1 MITAALANATKYL
14 VVNNDY
20 DNWLPANDKVS
31 ELYRLVDKQ
40 FSSTAILFT
49 VLDFSEKGVFQ
60 PDSLALVQRMTDALE
75 GIDELFNVSSLTNIV
90 DIRKTDFG
98 VEVGDLI
105 PEIPESREELDAL
118 KQYVLSKEMYV
129 NSLISSDAAYT
140 VLIANIDGSSDEIVT
155 AKKVLETIDEVADGH
170 PYYFGGDPALLL
182 YADHYMKKDL
192 TLLVPFI
199 LVVMVVILAL
209 QLSHGSWGWSCR

>member
-1 MITAALANATKYL
+1 MNVDAAMQSLSRFIIRYRWVWLALIVLVTAALANATKYL

-20 DNWLPANDKVS
+20 DMWLPANDKVS
-31 ELYRLVDKQ
+31 ELYRLVDRQ
-40 FSSTAILFT
+40 FASTAVLFT

-105 PEIPESREELDAL
+105 PEIPGSSEELDAL

-129 NSLISSDAAYT
+129 NALISEDAAYT
-140 VLIANIDGSSDEIVT
+140 VLIAKIDGNSEEIVT
-155 AKKVLETIDEVADGH
+155 A
-170 PYYFGGDPALLL
+170 
-182 YADHYMKKDL
+182 
-192 TLLVPFI
+192 
-199 LVVMVVILAL
+199 
-209 QLSHGSWGWSCR
+209 